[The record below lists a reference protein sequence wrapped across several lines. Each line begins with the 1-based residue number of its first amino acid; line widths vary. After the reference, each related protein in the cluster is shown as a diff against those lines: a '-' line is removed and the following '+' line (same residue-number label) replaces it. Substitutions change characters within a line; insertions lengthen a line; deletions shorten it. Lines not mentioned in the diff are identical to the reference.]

1 MNTRPLLD
9 QEAFLS
15 LQDLLQ
21 NQDARPLPSGEQ
33 RQALAR
39 WVDEALVTFDAVE
52 LEDRVEL
59 HDRVTLVS
67 PSDPAD
73 WFELEIVPPSEAD
86 IDRDLIPV
94 TSAVSLAVLGRRVG
108 ERATW
113 ETQAGARVMTIAS
126 LVKKRQAV
134 GSRG

>member
-1 MNTRPLLD
+1 MC
-9 QEAFLS
+9 

-21 NQDARPLPSGEQ
+21 NHDAPPLPSGEQ

-39 WVDEALVTFDAVE
+39 WVDEALVTFDAAE

-67 PSDPAD
+67 PSDPSD
-73 WFELEIVPPSEAD
+73 WFQLEIVPPSESD

-94 TSAVSLAVLGRRVG
+94 TSAVSLAVLGRKVG
-108 ERATW
+108 ERAVW
-113 ETQAGARVMTIAS
+113 ETQAGTRAMTIAS
-126 LVKKRQAV
+126 LRKKEAV
-134 GSRG
+134 RN